1 MLSKGTNFLIS
12 IIMPS
17 YNSGEYIRKSIDSV
31 LNQSYKNFEL
41 IIIDDCS
48 SDNTVDIITSYQD
61 KRIKLLK
68 NETNQG
74 AGITRNKGLLLSN
87 GRFICFLDSDDTW
100 RPDKLEK
107 QLTFMLS
114 NNIDFCFSAYDRVS
128 EDNTF
133 ICRIGVPEKVNYS
146 DMLKVCSIGCLTV
159 MFDKDK
165 FTDFSMPSIRKRQ
178 DYALWLKLLKQTPY
192 AYGINEPLGFYN
204 IRENSIS
211 SNKLNAAKYQW
222 KIYREI
228 EDLNLFY
235 ASYYFFHYSFNGF
248 FRSKFPSLA
257 KKLGLLR

>member
-1 MLSKGTNFLIS
+1 MLSKNTNFLIS

-17 YNSGEYIRKSIDSV
+17 YNSGKYICKSIDSV
-31 LNQSYKNFEL
+31 LRQTYKNFEL

-48 SDNTVDIITSYQD
+48 NDNTIEIVSSYKD
-61 KRIKLLK
+61 ERIKILK
-68 NETNQG
+68 NESNQG
-74 AGITRNKGLLLSN
+74 AGITRNKGLSLAN
-87 GRFICFLDSDDTW
+87 GRFICFLDSDDYW
-100 RPDKLEK
+100 RDDKLEK
-107 QLTFMLS
+107 QLNFMLF

-128 EDNTF
+128 EDDAF
-133 ICRIGVPEKVNYS
+133 ICKIGVPEKVSYS

-192 AYGINEPLGFYN
+192 AYGISESLGSYN

-211 SNKLNAAKYQW
+211 SNKLDAAKYQW
-222 KIYREI
+222 QIYRDVEN
-228 EDLNLFY
+228 LNIFL
-235 ASYYFFHYSFNGF
+235 ASYYFSHYAFNGF

-257 KKLGLLR
+257 KKTGLLK